1 MADNQEQEDKAP
13 EVFMEDEEE
22 EKKRL
27 FEIGLE
33 AHQKAI
39 QARRQRGLSVKASPE
54 EQEMRIQLVHQLL
67 RQGKTPGQIHDILH
81 EKYMIQYEARAK
93 VIKAA
98 RQRLVRLWD
107 EVAREELAATLMD
120 RYDLAFQVGMENKQV
135 GAAIGAIQAQA
146 RMVGID
152 QPGGSYSKKKNK
164 RST

>member
-1 MADNQEQEDKAP
+1 MSDIQGQEDKAP
-13 EVFMEDEEE
+13 DVFRENEEE
-22 EKKRL
+22 EGRRFSEVAMKALAEAREAKRAK
-27 FEIGLE
+27 GLAVRASKGEME
-33 AHQKAI
+33 A
-39 QARRQRGLSVKASPE
+39 
-54 EQEMRIQLVHQLL
+54 RIQFIHQLL
-67 RQGKTPGQIHDILH
+67 RKGMTPGQIHESLY
-81 EKYMIQYEARAK
+81 EKYMIGYDSRCK
-93 VIKAA
+93 LIKQA

-120 RYDLAFQVGMENKQV
+120 RYEFAFQVGMENKQV